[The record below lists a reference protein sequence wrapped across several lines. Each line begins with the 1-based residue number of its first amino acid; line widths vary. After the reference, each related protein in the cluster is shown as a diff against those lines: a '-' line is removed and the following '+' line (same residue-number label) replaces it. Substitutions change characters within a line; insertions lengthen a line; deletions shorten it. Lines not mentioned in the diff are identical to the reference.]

1 MKTKKILKWLAIS
14 LLVLL
19 GLLVAIPLFLEAKI
33 GPILKN
39 NVNKSINARFDF
51 ADADLSLLR
60 SFPNAR
66 VSLTDMV
73 IINKA
78 PFEGDTLFKASEAY
92 LVMGISELFK
102 GEGEPIGIREL
113 FVDGADL
120 RLKVDPEDR
129 ANYLIAL
136 PDESPAT
143 AEQDSEGFTLDLQEY
158 RLQNARIRYEDLK
171 GGIQFELSEINH
183 NGRGDLSLEQSE
195 LQTHTDA
202 RISFFMDSLQYLN
215 KNSLQ
220 LDALIGM
227 DLETD
232 TYTFKENTG
241 TINQMPLVF
250 EGSVRLTEEGQE
262 LDLQFK
268 TPDSDFKNFLALV
281 PEAYSGNLEGVATT
295 GQFNLEGT
303 IKGANTETRIP
314 GFEILMQA
322 AGASYKY
329 PQLSKGVSDINFK
342 AALRNQS
349 GQSED
354 TWLEIP
360 GASFRIDSDVFEF
373 SSTIRELTTNP
384 RVKAALKGSLDL
396 GKIAQT
402 YPLESDPGLAGRLQ
416 MDLQSEF
423 DMEAVEKRNY
433 SRIKT
438 SGTLSAKE
446 LRFESASFKDPV
458 NIQNAALSFDPATAR
473 LQQFS
478 GRLGQSDFSLTGS
491 LRNYLGALL
500 SDGLLQGNFELNS
513 QKLVVSDFQTPEA
526 TEAGQGGEPAAAAF
540 KIPANLDL
548 VINGRAAEVQYD
560 KLPLK
565 EVSGELRIHDQKIE
579 FREVRS
585 RALEGSL
592 SLNGELN
599 TLQDKPRFDMNLG
612 ISDFKISE
620 TFKAI
625 ELFRTL
631 APIASILEGR
641 LNSTVNLSGA
651 LTDDFSPDLMSL
663 GGKVAAELLT
673 SEINGRKAQ
682 VMQALDSRLEFLNM
696 EKLDLRSLKTALSF
710 ENGRVQVKPFTI
722 AYEDIAIE
730 VSGGH
735 TFDQQLNYKAVLNVP
750 SKYLGPEV
758 NKLITQLN
766 DPSLQGLTIP
776 VTAQIGGN
784 YNSPQ
789 VSTDFSSGVKQLGDH
804 LVALQKQR
812 LIDKGSEKAKSLLGS
827 ILTGQQTTTDS
838 TATGGAAEK
847 GIGGILKEVSGT
859 TPKDSTAPKTS
870 TGEQV
875 AKKAAKDL
883 LGGLLG
889 KKKKDT
895 VKTAKDSVQ

>member
-1 MKTKKILKWLAIS
+1 MKTKKFLKWLAIS
-14 LLVLL
+14 LLVVL

-33 GPILKN
+33 GPIIKN

-73 IINKA
+73 ILTNA
-78 PFEGDTLFKASEAY
+78 PFEGDTLFMASEAY
-92 LVMGISELFK
+92 LVMGLSELFK

-120 RLKVDPEDR
+120 RLKVDAEER

-136 PDESPAT
+136 PDEAPDNPG
-143 AEQDSEGFTLDLQEY
+143 EEPEGFTLDLQEY
-158 RLQNARIRYEDLK
+158 RLQNARILYEDLK

-183 NGRGDLSLEQSE
+183 YGRGDFSLAQSE

-202 RISFFMDSLQYLN
+202 RISFAMDSLQYLD

-220 LDALIGM
+220 LDALIGI
-227 DLETD
+227 DLATD

-250 EGSVRLTEEGQE
+250 EGSVRLIEEGQE
-262 LDLQFK
+262 INLQFR

-303 IKGANTETRIP
+303 VKGANTETRIP
-314 GFEILMQA
+314 AFEIEMQA
-322 AGASYKY
+322 EGASYKY
-329 PQLSKGVSDINFK
+329 PQLPKGVSDINFK
-342 AALRNQS
+342 AAVHNES
-349 GQSED
+349 GQVAD
-354 TWLEIP
+354 TWVEIP
-360 GASFRIDSDVFEF
+360 GASFRVDSDVFEF
-373 SSTIRELTTNP
+373 SSTIRELTANP
-384 RVKAALKGSLDL
+384 RVKAALKGNLDL

-402 YPLESDPGLAGRLQ
+402 YPLENDPGLTGRLQ

-423 DMEAVEKRNY
+423 DMEAVEKKNY

-438 SGTLSAKE
+438 SGNLSARE
-446 LRFESASFKDPV
+446 LTFKSTSFKDPV
-458 NIQNAALSFDPATAR
+458 NIEQAAMRFDPATAS
-473 LQQFS
+473 LQQLS
-478 GRLGQSDFSLTGS
+478 GRLGQSDFNLTGS
-491 LRNYLGALL
+491 LRNYLGAFL
-500 SDGLLQGNFELNS
+500 SDGVLQGNFDLNS
-513 QKLVVSDFQTPEA
+513 RKLVVADFQAPDAATPSN
-526 TEAGQGGEPAAAAF
+526 GQQAPPSEF

-548 VINGRAAEVQYD
+548 VINGRAGEVVYD

-565 EVSGELRIHDQKIE
+565 EVSGELRVHDQKIE
-579 FREVRS
+579 FKEVRS
-585 RALEGSL
+585 KTLEGSL

-599 TLQDKPRFDMNLG
+599 TTGAKPRFDMNLG

-620 TFKAI
+620 TFRTI
-625 ELFRTL
+625 ELFQTL

-651 LTDDFSPDLMSL
+651 LTEDFSPDLMSL

-673 SEINGRKAQ
+673 SELNGRKAQ

-735 TFDQQLNYKAVLNVP
+735 TFDQQLSYKAVLNVP

-784 YNSPQ
+784 YSSPQ
-789 VSTDFSSGVKQLGDH
+789 VSTDFSSGVKQLGEQ

-812 LIDKGSEKAKSLLGS
+812 LIDKGSDKAKSLLGN
-827 ILTGQQTTTDS
+827 ILSGQQKAPDS
-838 TATGGAAEK
+838 SVAGGETSG
-847 GIGGILKEVSGT
+847 GIGDILKEVSKT
-859 TPKDSTAPKTS
+859 TPKDSSATTTS
-870 TGEQV
+870 TGEEV